1 MDIMSAL
8 ASVGQAIKIAKD
20 LREIER
26 DMDSASYKAK
36 AADLYSNLADLK
48 MALTDAKEELH
59 EKDTVIKKLQ
69 AEIDTLKSGET
80 CPLCGVGRLQVTASR
95 ADPTFGVFG
104 HQQRTL
110 TCQNAECGHSEMRKI
125 VPA

>member
-8 ASVGQAIKIAKD
+8 ATAGQAIKIAKD
-20 LREIER
+20 LRDIER

-36 AADLYSNLADLK
+36 AAELYGNLADLK
-48 MALTDAKEELH
+48 IALTDAKEELH
-59 EKDTVIKKLQ
+59 EKDAAIKRLQ
-69 AEIDTLKSGET
+69 AEIDALKSGEA
-80 CPLCGVGRLQVTASR
+80 CPLCGSGRLKVTASR

-110 TCQNAECGHSEMRKI
+110 TCQNAECGHSEKRKV
-125 VPA
+125 VPV